1 MNIAPRAFLGFALI
15 GALMLALGVF
25 ALSQMSKI
33 RTSGENIVENSVPSV
48 RALNEFTQLTLRLR
62 VLSYRLLTNREADT
76 QQKTFDLFEQ
86 RNQQIRTAQSNYE
99 KLISAPEERAA
110 YDQYVQL
117 LNQYRQLE
125 ERMKTLSRN
134 NQVDELRTLLG
145 NDLQTN
151 SEAVNAV
158 LARLTE
164 INNLQAEA
172 FNKSAAQQ
180 YSTAFTWVVTMLI
193 VATGL
198 TLLFAWLL
206 TNSITKPIANAL
218 DAAEEIAKGNLT
230 RPITVD
236 GSDEAGRLLR
246 AMATMQDKLRDT
258 LQRISGS
265 ATQLA
270 SAAEEL
276 NSVTDESARGLTQQN
291 NEIEQAATA
300 VNEMTSAVE
309 EVARNAVS
317 TSEASRNATTSAGDG
332 RDLVQET
339 VGAIER
345 MSADVQST
353 ATLIGNLADESR
365 DIGKVLDV
373 IRGLADQTNLLALNA
388 AIEAARAGEA
398 GRGFAVVAD
407 EVRALA
413 HRTQQSTSEI
423 ERMIGSIQSG
433 TEQAATAVNEM
444 TSAVEE
450 VARNAVSTS
459 EASRNATTSAG
470 DGRDLVQETVGA
482 IERMSADVQ
491 STASLIGNLA
501 NESRDIGKVLDVIRG
516 LADQTNLLAL
526 NAAIEAARAGEAG
539 RGFAVVADEVRALAH
554 RTQQS
559 TSEIERMIGSIQ
571 SGTEQAV
578 DSMRNSTERA
588 ESTLNIAR
596 GAGMSLDTINSA
608 IVEIN
613 ERNLVIAS
621 AAEEQAQVARE
632 VDRNLVNIR
641 DLSVQSATGANQTSA
656 ASAELSRLAVDL
668 NSMVG
673 RFSL

>member
-1 MNIAPRAFLGFALI
+1 MDALFPVNTMSLRNMNIAPRAFLGFALI
-15 GALMLALGVF
+15 GGLMLVLGVF
-25 ALSQMSKI
+25 ALNQMSKI
-33 RTSGENIVENSVPSV
+33 RAAGEDIASASVPSV
-48 RALNEFTQLTLRLR
+48 KSLDEFTQLTLRLR
-62 VLSYRLLTNREADT
+62 VLSYRLLINREPDV
-76 QQKTFDLFEQ
+76 QQKTFELFEM
-86 RNQQIRTAQSNYE
+86 RNQQIRDAQKVYE
-99 KLISAPEERAA
+99 PLIDGPRERAA
-110 YDQYVQL
+110 YDQYLQL
-117 LNQYRQLE
+117 LAQYRQLE
-125 ERMKTLSRN
+125 DQMKSLSRN
-134 NQVDELRTLLG
+134 NQVEDLRKLLNTELL
-145 NDLQTN
+145 TN
-151 SEAVNAV
+151 SEAVNAA
-158 LARLTE
+158 LAKLLE
-164 INNLQAEA
+164 INTQQIEETNQEAADQYSSA
-172 FNKSAAQQ
+172 FNL
-180 YSTAFTWVVTMLI
+180 VVALL
-193 VATGL
+193 VLATGL
-198 TLLFAWLL
+198 TFLFAWLL

-218 DAAEEIAKGNLT
+218 NAAEAIAEGNLT
-230 RPITVD
+230 RPIIVD
-236 GSDEAGRLLR
+236 GEDEAGRLLL
-246 AMATMQDKLRDT
+246 AMSKMQDKLRDT

-317 TSEASRNATTSAGDG
+317 TSEASKNATTSAGDG

-339 VGAIER
+339 VSAIER

-353 ATLIGNLADESR
+353 ATLIGD
-365 DIGKVLDV
+365 
-373 IRGLADQTNLLALNA
+373 
-388 AIEAARAGEA
+388 
-398 GRGFAVVAD
+398 
-407 EVRALA
+407 
-413 HRTQQSTSEI
+413 
-423 ERMIGSIQSG
+423 
-433 TEQAATAVNEM
+433 
-444 TSAVEE
+444 
-450 VARNAVSTS
+450 
-459 EASRNATTSAG
+459 
-470 DGRDLVQETVGA
+470 
-482 IERMSADVQ
+482 
-491 STASLIGNLA
+491 LA

-571 SGTEQAV
+571 GGTEHAV
-578 DSMRNSTERA
+578 NSMRNSTERA

-596 GAGMSLDTINSA
+596 GAGLSLDTINTA

-656 ASAELSRLAVDL
+656 ASNELSRLALDL
-668 NSMVG
+668 NNMVG

>member
-1 MNIAPRAFLGFALI
+1 MHTSVQSRTDALFSVNTMSLRNMNIAPRAFLGFALI
-15 GALMLALGVF
+15 GGLMLVLGVF
-25 ALSQMSKI
+25 ALNQMSKI
-33 RTSGENIVENSVPSV
+33 RAAGEDIANASVPSIKS
-48 RALNEFTQLTLRLR
+48 LDEFTQLTLRLR
-62 VLSYRLLTNREADT
+62 VLSYRLLINREPDV
-76 QQKTFDLFEQ
+76 QQKTMELFDA
-86 RNQQIRTAQSNYE
+86 RNQQIRDAQKIYE
-99 KLISAPEERAA
+99 PLIDGPKERAA
-110 YDQYVQL
+110 YEQYIQL
-117 LNQYRQLE
+117 LAQYRQIE
-125 ERMKTLSRN
+125 DRMKTLSRN
-134 NQVDELRTLLG
+134 NQLDELSRLL
-145 NDLQTN
+145 NTELLAN
-151 SEAVNAV
+151 SEAVNTA
-158 LARLTE
+158 LAKLLE
-164 INNLQAEA
+164 INTQQIEETNQQAADQYSQA
-172 FNKSAAQQ
+172 FNL
-180 YSTAFTWVVTMLI
+180 VVALL
-193 VATGL
+193 VLATGL

-206 TNSITKPIANAL
+206 TTSITKPIANAL
-218 DAAEEIAKGNLT
+218 NAAEGIAEGNLT

-236 GSDEAGRLLR
+236 GQDEAGRLLL
-246 AMATMQDKLRDT
+246 AMSKMQEKLRDT

-317 TSEASRNATTSAGDG
+317 TSEASKNATTSAGDG

-339 VGAIER
+339 VSAIER
-345 MSADVQST
+345 MSTDVQST
-353 ATLIGNLADESR
+353 AALIGE
-365 DIGKVLDV
+365 
-373 IRGLADQTNLLALNA
+373 
-388 AIEAARAGEA
+388 
-398 GRGFAVVAD
+398 
-407 EVRALA
+407 
-413 HRTQQSTSEI
+413 
-423 ERMIGSIQSG
+423 
-433 TEQAATAVNEM
+433 
-444 TSAVEE
+444 
-450 VARNAVSTS
+450 
-459 EASRNATTSAG
+459 
-470 DGRDLVQETVGA
+470 
-482 IERMSADVQ
+482 
-491 STASLIGNLA
+491 LA

-571 SGTEQAV
+571 SGTEHAV

-596 GAGMSLDTINSA
+596 GAGLSLDTINSA

-656 ASAELSRLAVDL
+656 ASNELSRLAVDL
-668 NSMVG
+668 NNMVG

>member
-1 MNIAPRAFLGFALI
+1 MSLRNMNIAPRAFLGFALI
-15 GALMLALGVF
+15 GSLMLVLGVF
-25 ALSQMSKI
+25 ALNQMSKI
-33 RTSGENIVENSVPSV
+33 RGAAEEITSNSVPSIKS
-48 RALNEFTQLTLRLR
+48 LDEFTQLTLRLR
-62 VLSYRLLTNREADT
+62 VLSYRLLVNREPDV
-76 QQKTFDLFEQ
+76 QQKTMDLLET
-86 RNQQIRTAQSNYE
+86 RNQQIRAAQAVYE
-99 KLISAPEERAA
+99 KLIASPQERAA

-117 LNQYRQLE
+117 LGQYRQIE
-125 ERMKTLSRN
+125 DRMKSLSRN
-134 NQVDELRTLLG
+134 NQVDELRTLL
-145 NDLQTN
+145 NTDLLTN
-151 SEAVNAV
+151 SEAINTV
-158 LARLTE
+158 LNRLLE
-164 INNLQAEA
+164 INTQQTADTNQRATDQYSSA
-172 FNKSAAQQ
+172 FNLVITLLA
-180 YSTAFTWVVTMLI
+180 I
-193 VATGL
+193 ATGL
-198 TLLFAWLL
+198 TVLFAWLL

-218 DAAEEIAKGNLT
+218 NAAEEIAEGNLT

-236 GSDEAGRLLR
+236 GADEAGRLLA
-246 AMATMQDKLRDT
+246 AMAKMQEKLRDT

-317 TSEASRNATTSAGDG
+317 TSEASKNATTSAGDG

-339 VGAIER
+339 VSAIER
-345 MSADVQST
+345 MSTDVQST
-353 ATLIGNLADESR
+353 ATLIGD
-365 DIGKVLDV
+365 
-373 IRGLADQTNLLALNA
+373 
-388 AIEAARAGEA
+388 
-398 GRGFAVVAD
+398 
-407 EVRALA
+407 
-413 HRTQQSTSEI
+413 
-423 ERMIGSIQSG
+423 
-433 TEQAATAVNEM
+433 
-444 TSAVEE
+444 
-450 VARNAVSTS
+450 
-459 EASRNATTSAG
+459 
-470 DGRDLVQETVGA
+470 
-482 IERMSADVQ
+482 
-491 STASLIGNLA
+491 LA

-571 SGTEQAV
+571 SGTEHAV

-656 ASAELSRLAVDL
+656 ASNELSRLALDL
-668 NSMVG
+668 NNMVG

>member
-1 MNIAPRAFLGFALI
+1 MRQKRAGPQDFSRMTDKSPIRQSQRRTDALISVNTMSLRNMNIAPRAFLGFALI
-15 GALMLALGVF
+15 GGLMLVLGVF
-25 ALSQMSKI
+25 ALNQMSKI
-33 RTSGENIVENSVPSV
+33 RGAGEDIASMSVPSIKS
-48 RALNEFTQLTLRLR
+48 LDEFTQLTLRLR
-62 VLSYRLLTNREADT
+62 VLSYRLLVNREPDV
-76 QQKTFDLFEQ
+76 QQKTFELFEL
-86 RNQQIRTAQSNYE
+86 RNQQIRDAQRVYE
-99 KLISAPEERAA
+99 PLIDGPQERAA

-117 LNQYRQLE
+117 LAQYRQLE
-125 ERMKTLSRN
+125 DRMKTLSRN
-134 NQVDELRTLLG
+134 NQVDELRTMLNSELLS
-145 NDLQTN
+145 N
-151 SEAVNAV
+151 SEAVNSA
-158 LARLTE
+158 LAKLLE
-164 INNLQAEA
+164 INTQQIEA
-172 FNKSAAQQ
+172 TDTRAGEQ
-180 YSTAFTWVVTMLI
+180 YSTSLNLVITLLVIAS
-193 VATGL
+193 GL

-218 DAAEEIAKGNLT
+218 SAAEEIAEGNLT

-236 GSDEAGRLLR
+236 GEDEAGRLLL
-246 AMATMQDKLRDT
+246 AMSKMQDKLRDT

-317 TSEASRNATTSAGDG
+317 TSEASKNATTSAGDG

-339 VGAIER
+339 VSAIER

-353 ATLIGNLADESR
+353 ATLIGD
-365 DIGKVLDV
+365 
-373 IRGLADQTNLLALNA
+373 
-388 AIEAARAGEA
+388 
-398 GRGFAVVAD
+398 
-407 EVRALA
+407 
-413 HRTQQSTSEI
+413 
-423 ERMIGSIQSG
+423 
-433 TEQAATAVNEM
+433 
-444 TSAVEE
+444 
-450 VARNAVSTS
+450 
-459 EASRNATTSAG
+459 
-470 DGRDLVQETVGA
+470 
-482 IERMSADVQ
+482 
-491 STASLIGNLA
+491 LA

-571 SGTEQAV
+571 SGTEHAV

-656 ASAELSRLAVDL
+656 ASNELSRLALDL
-668 NSMVG
+668 NNMVG

>member
-1 MNIAPRAFLGFALI
+1 MSLRNMNIALRAFLGFAFI
-15 GALMLALGVF
+15 GALMLLLGVF
-25 ALSQMSKI
+25 ALNQMSKI
-33 RTSGENIVENSVPSV
+33 RAATEDITSASVPSI
-48 RALNEFTQLTLRLR
+48 RALDEFTQLTLRLR
-62 VLSYRLLTNREADT
+62 VLSYRLLTNREPDV
-76 QQKTFDLFEQ
+76 QQKTLEAFEL
-86 RNQQIRTAQSNYE
+86 RNQQIRTAQGIYE
-99 KLISAPEERAA
+99 KLISSTEERNA
-110 YDQYVQL
+110 YNEYVRL
-117 LNQYRQLE
+117 LGQYRQIE
-125 ERMKTLSRN
+125 ERMKSLSRA
-134 NQVDELRTLLG
+134 NQVNELRTLL
-145 NDLQTN
+145 NTELLDN
-151 SEAVNAV
+151 SEQVNAV
-158 LARLTE
+158 LTRLLD
-164 INNLQAEA
+164 INNNDANATNQRAKDQYDMA
-172 FNKSAAQQ
+172 FDL
-180 YSTAFTWVVTMLI
+180 VVGLLV
-193 VATGL
+193 VATAL

-206 TNSITKPIANAL
+206 TRSITLPIAQAL
-218 DAAEEIAKGNLT
+218 EAAEEVAEGNLT

-236 GSDEAGRLLR
+236 GNDEAGRLLA
-246 AMATMQDKLRDT
+246 AMAKMQHKLRDT
-258 LQRISGS
+258 LQRIAGS

-276 NSVTDESARGLTQQN
+276 NAVTDESARGLTQQN

-339 VGAIER
+339 VSAIER
-345 MSADVQST
+345 MSTDVQ
-353 ATLIGNLADESR
+353 A
-365 DIGKVLDV
+365 
-373 IRGLADQTNLLALNA
+373 
-388 AIEAARAGEA
+388 
-398 GRGFAVVAD
+398 
-407 EVRALA
+407 
-413 HRTQQSTSEI
+413 
-423 ERMIGSIQSG
+423 
-433 TEQAATAVNEM
+433 
-444 TSAVEE
+444 
-450 VARNAVSTS
+450 
-459 EASRNATTSAG
+459 
-470 DGRDLVQETVGA
+470 
-482 IERMSADVQ
+482 
-491 STASLIGNLA
+491 TASLIGDLA

-571 SGTEQAV
+571 TGTEHAV

-596 GAGMSLDTINSA
+596 GAGLSLDTINTA

-641 DLSVQSATGANQTSA
+641 DLSVQSATGASQTSA
-656 ASAELSRLAVDL
+656 ASGELSRLAVDL
-668 NSMVG
+668 NGMVG
-673 RFSL
+673 RFRL